1 MCRPPSLTRTDT
13 TTFVEDVIKALKSR
27 SYAAPATAKTNGTTS
42 QAAPIPS
49 IVDTS
54 KAEYGLRMTRA
65 TDTPPANAPKGP
77 AAARASNAQH
87 HLPDRPNGA
96 VTGQLRSPSVN
107 TQQDSAQTS
116 KKRKLAERGTSDA
129 QEGQDPHYPRA
140 GTGNR
145 PKKQTPRQG
154 AKGSAKNLRG
164 SAAVFE
170 PQNTFAAFAP
180 MPNMLTMANM
190 PPPPPGPVPFDMGN
204 PMAFFAMMA
213 ALGTTIPGMPPL
225 PTMNQISGTGGQA
238 HRAKCQDYHNK
249 GFCALGS
256 MCQFEHGETEHDIP
270 EYDPDQPSLGTVP
283 VPSSKGQL
291 RPNRNINK
299 SAKGG
304 RPRAHFSLPG
314 PSYDNTN
321 TTLVVEQIPEENF
334 SEDTIRDF
342 FSQFGTI
349 VEVQMSAYKR
359 LAIVK
364 FADHAAANEA
374 YNSPKAVF
382 ENRFVKVYWYKHDS
396 LSGASKGSNGDAEMP
411 DGAGEALDLEAIA
424 KRQAEAQKAFEERQ
438 RKMADAEARAAEIER
453 LLKGNNEEMTKIK
466 QQLAELAKDETD
478 GTMEVQYANDLATL
492 QAEAEGLFAE
502 NEALP
507 PVGRGHGGPP
517 RGAYQGAPRGR
528 GYTPFP
534 PRGRGASRGPG
545 YRGRGGFHASFAR
558 GKSSVKRL
566 DNRPRRLAVANIEKG
581 TAKDEALRQYLVVR
595 RRFCSCAIYTR

>member
-1 MCRPPSLTRTDT
+1 
-13 TTFVEDVIKALKSR
+13 
-27 SYAAPATAKTNGTTS
+27 
-42 QAAPIPS
+42 
-49 IVDTS
+49 
-54 KAEYGLRMTRA
+54 
-65 TDTPPANAPKGP
+65 
-77 AAARASNAQH
+77 
-87 HLPDRPNGA
+87 
-96 VTGQLRSPSVN
+96 
-107 TQQDSAQTS
+107 
-116 KKRKLAERGTSDA
+116 
-129 QEGQDPHYPRA
+129 
-140 GTGNR
+140 
-145 PKKQTPRQG
+145 
-154 AKGSAKNLRG
+154 
-164 SAAVFE
+164 
-170 PQNTFAAFAP
+170 
-180 MPNMLTMANM
+180 
-190 PPPPPGPVPFDMGN
+190 
-204 PMAFFAMMA
+204 
-213 ALGTTIPGMPPL
+213 
-225 PTMNQISGTGGQA
+225 
-238 HRAKCQDYHNK
+238 
-249 GFCALGS
+249 

-314 PSYDNTN
+314 PSYDNAN

-396 LSGASKGSNGDAEMP
+396 LSGASKGSNGDAEMT

-453 LLKGNNEEMTKIK
+453 LLKGKNEEMTKIK

-478 GTMEVQYANDLATL
+478 GTMEVQYAKDLATL

-517 RGAYQGAPRGR
+517 RGTYQGAPRGR

-534 PRGRGASRGPG
+534 LRGRGAPRGSG
-545 YRGRGGFHASFAR
+545 YRGRGGFHATFAR

-581 TAKDEALRQYLVVR
+581 TAKDEALRQYLVVS
-595 RRFCSCAIYTR
+595 RRFRSCAIYTR